1 MRNNPSKQRREMVR
15 LAIVF
20 PIAGF
25 AVLGFLVWWQDF
37 PNPALWVVFAAAYVF
52 FSWRAVEVN
61 DRLYASPTVMVTMT
75 AAVAFGPETAVLGCA
90 AMAATGFLHPND
102 VRNRNWFP
110 PAVNFGQL
118 VLSTAFSTAV
128 LTLFMLAANVEPG
141 GWALDSSLTSL
152 GLVALGSGLTAVV
165 RGIVNLRLVRF
176 IVHRVYG
183 QRQIQPWS
191 HMAQIHIPYVGLGF
205 LGGLLGAAFVMLQPP
220 DTSPLLNPV
229 LPLIMIVFFVGHM
242 AFESYGRLREAQLST
257 LRGFIKA
264 LEAKD
269 LYTRGHTERVAH
281 FAEMLGRELGFAG
294 TRLQQLRWAALIHDV
309 GKLAV
314 PRDLIRKKARLTD
327 DEYEQMQEHVH
338 LVEDLLSEVEFLQ
351 PMVSIASNH
360 HAHFDGNGYGHDDEV
375 GLPLESRI
383 LAVADSFDAMTST
396 RSYRVAM
403 SQRFALNELRRHG
416 GTQFDPEIVET
427 FVAAL
432 VASGEQYGLPD
443 MNDEDEARLIAERA
457 AVTGEAVRFPASQAG
472 REISHAEQ
480 PTVEEV
486 HHG

>member
-1 MRNNPSKQRREMVR
+1 MRNNPIRQRREMVR

-25 AVLGFLVWWQDF
+25 AVLGLLFWWQDF
-37 PNPALWVVFAAAYVF
+37 PNPALWVVFASCYVF

-102 VRNRNWFP
+102 IKHRRWFP
-110 PAVNFGQL
+110 PTVNFGQL
-118 VLSTAFSTAV
+118 VISTALSTAV
-128 LTLFMLAANVEPG
+128 LTLFMVAANTDPN
-141 GWALDSSLTSL
+141 GWALSSAPTSL
-152 GLVALGSGLTAVV
+152 GLVALGSALTAVIK
-165 RGIVNLRLVRF
+165 GIVNLTLVQF
-176 IVHRVYG
+176 VVGRVYG
-183 QRQIQPWS
+183 ARQLRPWS
-191 HMAQIHIPYVGLGF
+191 NMWQLNVRYLGMGF
-205 LGGLLGAAFVMLQPP
+205 LGGLLGAAYVMMQPAGA
-220 DTSPLLNPV
+220 SPLLNPT
-229 LPLIMIVFFVGHM
+229 LPLILIVFFVGHM
-242 AFESYGRLREAQLST
+242 AFEAYGRLREAQLST

-294 TRLQQLRWAALIHDV
+294 TRLERLRWAALIHDV

-416 GTQFDPEIVET
+416 GTQFDPEIVEA
-427 FVAAL
+427 FVRAL
-432 VASGEQYGLPD
+432 GVSGEQYGLPD
-443 MNDEDEARLIAERA
+443 MNDEDEARMIAERA

-472 REISHAEQ
+472 SEISHAEQ
-480 PTVEEV
+480 PAVEEV
-486 HHG
+486 PHG